1 MATPLPPDAQA
12 LLLHFL
18 VGKPAATVRITLY
31 LHFSHLHAAKSPP
44 VFPPGRP
51 VRRYGAIVVATLL
64 AVGVASA
71 TDVLL
76 IRQLQNVV
84 DAMRD
89 TATAQVVPTSGVMGM
104 LQGWVDRFLPAQ
116 AGQVDLWVIPATIL
130 GLAALRM
137 VSSFSGDYGSV
148 WLSSRV
154 QADLREQMFATIMR
168 LPSRFFDTTTTS
180 LTQSRVAFDA
190 SQVSQAGLNVLNV
203 MVRDSV
209 ATLGYLILL
218 FSIDVKLALFCM
230 ASMPIVAIVVTLAG
244 RRMRHLSK
252 SSQQAV
258 GELTSVLDESIAGQ
272 RVVKIFGGQEYEQAR
287 FVDVVKRNRQL
298 AVKHAATS
306 AMNSGFIM
314 MLVGI
319 TLSSVI
325 YFAMLRAQS
334 GAITPGAF
342 VAFMG
347 ALMAMQSPIKNLTKI
362 NEPLQRGL
370 AAAESVFG
378 LIDTPLEPDPGTVA
392 PATVQGNLSLQNVNF
407 RYNSDDPD
415 APTALSNI
423 TLDIRAG
430 ETVALVGGS
439 GGGKTTLLGLLP
451 RFYDVSS
458 GQILLDG
465 VDLRDY
471 ALLALRRQ
479 FALVSQDVILFNDTM
494 AANIAYGD
502 PAPDQARIEAS
513 ARAAY
518 AHDFIMQLPQGYAT
532 QAGQNGSRL
541 SGGQRQRLAIA
552 RALYKDAPI
561 LLLDEATSALDT
573 ESERQV
579 QAALEVLMRNRTTIV
594 IAHRLSTIESADRI
608 VVMQG
613 GRLVE
618 SGSHAALLQ
627 QGGAYARLHASQLS
641 PHRDSA
647 G

>member
-1 MATPLPPDAQA
+1 MQQSRQLFFRLASQ
-12 LLLHFL
+12 F
-18 VGKPAATVRITLY
+18 
-31 LHFSHLHAAKSPP
+31 
-44 VFPPGRP
+44 
-51 VRRYGAIVVATLL
+51 RRYGAIVAFTLL

-84 DAMRD
+84 DAMR
-89 TATAQVVPTSGVMGM
+89 ATASEHVAPATTGIMGL

-130 GLAALRM
+130 GLAVMRM
-137 VSSFSGDYGSV
+137 VSSFAGDYGSV

-203 MVRDSV
+203 AVRDSV
-209 ATLGYLILL
+209 ATVGYLVLL

-230 ASMPIVAIVVTLAG
+230 ATMPIIAVIVTLAG

-258 GELTSVLDESIAGQ
+258 GELTSVLDESIGGQ
-272 RVVKIFGGQEYEQAR
+272 RVVKIFGGQDYEQAR

-306 AMNSGFIM
+306 AMNSGIIM

-325 YFAMLRAQS
+325 YFALLRAQS

-378 LIDTPLEPDPGTVA
+378 LIDTPLEPDPGQAA
-392 PATVQGNLSLQNVNF
+392 PVVVQGNLSLQNVHF
-407 RYNSDDPD
+407 RYNTDDPD
-415 APTALSNI
+415 APTALKHVS
-423 TLDIRAG
+423 LDIKAG

-451 RFYDVSS
+451 RFYDVSG

-471 ALLALRRQ
+471 QLLALRRQ
-479 FALVSQDVILFNDTM
+479 FALVSQDVILFNDTV

-502 PAPDQARIEAS
+502 PAPDQARIEAA

-518 AHDFIMQLPQGYAT
+518 AHDFIMQMPHGYAT
-532 QAGQNGSRL
+532 PAGQNGSRF

-573 ESERQV
+573 EAERQV

-613 GRLVE
+613 GQLVE
-618 SGSHAALLQ
+618 SGSHAALLAS
-627 QGGAYARLHASQLS
+627 GGAYARLHASALS
-641 PHRDSA
+641 RDPVVPA
-647 G
+647 PAAPAA

>member
-1 MATPLPPDAQA
+1 MQQSRRL
-12 LLLHFL
+12 FFRL
-18 VGKPAATVRITLY
+18 VSQ
-31 LHFSHLHAAKSPP
+31 F
-44 VFPPGRP
+44 
-51 VRRYGAIVVATLL
+51 RRYGAIVAATLL

-84 DAMRD
+84 DAMRS
-89 TATAQVVPTSGVMGM
+89 TATEHAAPVTGM
-104 LQGWVDRFLPAQ
+104 MATLQGWVDRFLPAH
-116 AGQVDLWVIPATIL
+116 AGQTELWVIPATIL
-130 GLAALRM
+130 GLAVMRM
-137 VSSFSGDYGSV
+137 VSSFAGDYGSV

-180 LTQSRVAFDA
+180 VTQSRVAFDA

-209 ATLGYLILL
+209 ATIGYLVLL
-218 FSIDVKLALFCM
+218 FSIDVKLAIFCM
-230 ASMPIVAIVVTLAG
+230 ASLPIVALVVTLAG

-252 SSQQAV
+252 SAQQAV
-258 GELTSVLDESIAGQ
+258 GELTSVLDESIGGQ
-272 RVVKIFGGQEYEQAR
+272 RVVKIFGGQQYEKKR
-287 FVDVVKRNRQL
+287 FLRVVKLNRQL
-298 AVKHAATS
+298 AVKHASTS
-306 AMNSGFIM
+306 AVNSGFIM

-370 AAAESVFG
+370 AAAESVFT
-378 LIDTPLEPDPGTVA
+378 LIDTPVEPDPGTQT

-407 RYNSDDPD
+407 RYSDDPD
-415 APTALSNI
+415 APTALNNI
-423 TLDIRAG
+423 VLDIAAG

-458 GQILLDG
+458 GRILLDG
-465 VDLRDY
+465 VDVRDY
-471 ALLALRRQ
+471 ELLALRRQ
-479 FALVSQDVILFNDTM
+479 FALVSQDVILFNDTV

-502 PAPDQARIEAS
+502 PTPDQARIES
-513 ARAAY
+513 CARAAY
-518 AHDFIMQLPQGYAT
+518 AHDFIEQLPQGYAT
-532 QAGQNGSRL
+532 PAGQNGSRL

-579 QAALEVLMRNRTTIV
+579 QAALEVLMRDRTTIV

-613 GRLVE
+613 GQLVE
-618 SGSHAALLQ
+618 SGTHAALLERN
-627 QGGAYARLHASQLS
+627 GAYARLHASQLS
-641 PHRDSA
+641 REPAAPRSV
-647 G
+647 

>member
-1 MATPLPPDAQA
+1 MRMQQSHHL
-12 LLLHFL
+12 FFRL
-18 VGKPAATVRITLY
+18 VSQ
-31 LHFSHLHAAKSPP
+31 FW
-44 VFPPGRP
+44 
-51 VRRYGAIVVATLL
+51 RYGGSLLVTML

-84 DAMRD
+84 DAMR
-89 TATAQVVPTSGVMGM
+89 ATASEHLAPATTGIMGL

-116 AGQVDLWVIPATIL
+116 AGQVELWVIPATIL
-130 GLAALRM
+130 GLSVMRM
-137 VSSFSGDYGSV
+137 VSSFAGDYGSV

-203 MVRDSV
+203 AVRDSV
-209 ATLGYLILL
+209 ATVGYLVLL

-230 ASMPIVAIVVTLAG
+230 ATMPIVAIVVTLAG

-258 GELTSVLDESIAGQ
+258 GELTSVLDESIGGQ
-272 RVVKIFGGQEYEQAR
+272 RVVKIFGGQDYEQAR

-306 AMNSGFIM
+306 AMNSGIIM

-325 YFAMLRAQS
+325 YFALLRAQS

-347 ALMAMQSPIKNLTKI
+347 ALMAMQSPIKSLTKI

-370 AAAESVFG
+370 AAAESVFD
-378 LIDTPLEPDPGTVA
+378 LIDTPLEPDPGQVA
-392 PATVQGNLSLQNVNF
+392 PVAVQGNLSLQNVNF
-407 RYNSDDPD
+407 RYNTDDPD
-415 APTALSNI
+415 APTALSHVSLEI
-423 TLDIRAG
+423 QAG

-451 RFYDVSS
+451 RFYDVSG

-465 VDLRDY
+465 VDVRDY
-471 ALLALRRQ
+471 PLLALRRQ
-479 FALVSQDVILFNDTM
+479 FALVSQDVILFNDTV

-502 PAPDQARIEAS
+502 PAPDQARIEAA
-513 ARAAY
+513 ARAAH
-518 AHDFIMQLPQGYAT
+518 AHDFIMQMAHGYAT
-532 QAGQNGSRL
+532 QAGQNGSRF

-613 GRLVE
+613 GQLVE
-618 SGSHAALLQ
+618 SGSHASLLAR
-627 QGGAYARLHASQLS
+627 GGAYARLHASQLS
-641 PHRDSA
+641 REPAASASA
-647 G
+647 GVTGGSHGA

>member
-1 MATPLPPDAQA
+1 M
-12 LLLHFL
+12 
-18 VGKPAATVRITLY
+18 
-31 LHFSHLHAAKSPP
+31 
-44 VFPPGRP
+44 
-51 VRRYGAIVVATLL
+51 
-64 AVGVASA
+64 
-71 TDVLL
+71 
-76 IRQLQNVV
+76 
-84 DAMRD
+84 
-89 TATAQVVPTSGVMGM
+89 
-104 LQGWVDRFLPAQ
+104 
-116 AGQVDLWVIPATIL
+116 
-130 GLAALRM
+130 
-137 VSSFSGDYGSV
+137 
-148 WLSSRV
+148 
-154 QADLREQMFATIMR
+154 
-168 LPSRFFDTTTTS
+168 
-180 LTQSRVAFDA
+180 
-190 SQVSQAGLNVLNV
+190 
-203 MVRDSV
+203 
-209 ATLGYLILL
+209 
-218 FSIDVKLALFCM
+218 
-230 ASMPIVAIVVTLAG
+230 
-244 RRMRHLSK
+244 
-252 SSQQAV
+252 
-258 GELTSVLDESIAGQ
+258 
-272 RVVKIFGGQEYEQAR
+272 
-287 FVDVVKRNRQL
+287 VKRNRQL

-306 AMNSGFIM
+306 AMNSGIIM

-325 YFAMLRAQS
+325 YFALLRAQS

-378 LIDTPLEPDPGTVA
+378 LIDTPLEPDPGQAA
-392 PATVQGNLSLQNVNF
+392 PVVVQGNLSLQNVHF
-407 RYNSDDPD
+407 RYNTDDPD
-415 APTALSNI
+415 APTALHQVS
-423 TLDIRAG
+423 LDIRAG

-471 ALLALRRQ
+471 QLLALRRQ
-479 FALVSQDVILFNDTM
+479 FALVSQDVILFNDTV

-502 PAPDQARIEAS
+502 PAPDQTRIEAA

-518 AHDFIMQLPQGYAT
+518 AHDFIMQMPQGYAT
-532 QAGQNGSRL
+532 PAGQNGSRF

-573 ESERQV
+573 EAERQV

-613 GRLVE
+613 GQLVE
-618 SGSHAALLQ
+618 SGSHAALLAS
-627 QGGAYARLHASQLS
+627 GGAYARLHASALS
-641 PHRDSA
+641 RDPVVPAPAAPAAQGGGSH
-647 G
+647 GVE

>member
-1 MATPLPPDAQA
+1 MQQSRQLFFRLASQ
-12 LLLHFL
+12 F
-18 VGKPAATVRITLY
+18 
-31 LHFSHLHAAKSPP
+31 
-44 VFPPGRP
+44 
-51 VRRYGAIVVATLL
+51 RRYGAIVAFTLL

-84 DAMRD
+84 DAMR
-89 TATAQVVPTSGVMGM
+89 ATASEHVAPATTGIMGL

-130 GLAALRM
+130 GLAVMRM
-137 VSSFSGDYGSV
+137 VSSFAGDYGSV

-203 MVRDSV
+203 AVRDSV
-209 ATLGYLILL
+209 ATIGYLVLL

-230 ASMPIVAIVVTLAG
+230 ATMPIIAVIVTLAG

-258 GELTSVLDESIAGQ
+258 GELTSVLDESIGGQ
-272 RVVKIFGGQEYEQAR
+272 RVVKIFGGQDYEQAR

-306 AMNSGFIM
+306 AMNSGIIM

-325 YFAMLRAQS
+325 YFALLRAQS

-378 LIDTPLEPDPGTVA
+378 LIDTPLEPDPGQAA
-392 PATVQGNLSLQNVNF
+392 PVVVQGNLSLQNVHF
-407 RYNSDDPD
+407 RYNTDDPD
-415 APTALSNI
+415 APTALQHVS
-423 TLDIRAG
+423 LDIKAG

-451 RFYDVSS
+451 RFYDVSG

-471 ALLALRRQ
+471 QLLSLRRQ
-479 FALVSQDVILFNDTM
+479 FALVSQDVILFNDTV

-502 PAPDQARIEAS
+502 PAPDQARIEAA

-518 AHDFIMQLPQGYAT
+518 AHDFIMQMPQGYAT
-532 QAGQNGSRL
+532 PAGQNGSRF

-613 GRLVE
+613 GQLVE
-618 SGSHAALLQ
+618 SGSHAALLAS
-627 QGGAYARLHASQLS
+627 GGAYARLHASQLS
-641 PHRDSA
+641 REPAASA
-647 G
+647 LAAPAA

>member
-1 MATPLPPDAQA
+1 MQQS
-12 LLLHFL
+12 
-18 VGKPAATVRITLY
+18 R
-31 LHFSHLHAAKSPP
+31 HLFFRLASQ
-44 VFPPGRP
+44 F
-51 VRRYGAIVVATLL
+51 RRYGAIVAVTLL

-84 DAMRD
+84 DAMRASASEHVAP
-89 TATAQVVPTSGVMGM
+89 ATTGIMGL

-130 GLAALRM
+130 GLAVMRM
-137 VSSFSGDYGSV
+137 VSSFAGDYGSV

-203 MVRDSV
+203 AVRDSV
-209 ATLGYLILL
+209 ATIGYLVLL

-230 ASMPIVAIVVTLAG
+230 ATMPIIAIIVTLAG

-252 SSQQAV
+252 SAQQAV
-258 GELTSVLDESIAGQ
+258 GELTSVLDESIGGQ
-272 RVVKIFGGQEYEQAR
+272 RVVKIFGGQDYEQAR

-306 AMNSGFIM
+306 AMNSGVIM

-325 YFAMLRAQS
+325 YFALLRAQS

-378 LIDTPLEPDPGTVA
+378 LIDTPLEPDPGQAA
-392 PATVQGNLSLQNVNF
+392 PVVVQGNLSLQNVNF
-407 RYNSDDPD
+407 RYNTDDPD

-423 TLDIRAG
+423 TLDIAAG

-451 RFYDVSS
+451 RFYDVNG

-471 ALLALRRQ
+471 QLLSLRRQ
-479 FALVSQDVILFNDTM
+479 FALVSQDVILFNDTV

-502 PAPDQARIEAS
+502 PAPDQARVEAA

-518 AHDFIMQLPQGYAT
+518 AHDFIMQMPQGYAT
-532 QAGQNGSRL
+532 QAGQNGSRF

-613 GRLVE
+613 GQLVE
-618 SGSHAALLQ
+618 SGSHAALLARR
-627 QGGAYARLHASQLS
+627 GAYARLHESQLS
-641 PHRDSA
+641 REPA
-647 G
+647 LPGA

>member
-1 MATPLPPDAQA
+1 MQQSRQLFFRLASQ
-12 LLLHFL
+12 F
-18 VGKPAATVRITLY
+18 
-31 LHFSHLHAAKSPP
+31 
-44 VFPPGRP
+44 
-51 VRRYGAIVVATLL
+51 RRYGAIVAFTLL

-84 DAMRD
+84 DAMR
-89 TATAQVVPTSGVMGM
+89 ATASEHVAPATTGIMGL

-130 GLAALRM
+130 GLAVMRM
-137 VSSFSGDYGSV
+137 VSSFAGDYGSV

-203 MVRDSV
+203 AVRDSV
-209 ATLGYLILL
+209 ATVGYLVLL

-230 ASMPIVAIVVTLAG
+230 ATMPIIAVIVTLAG

-258 GELTSVLDESIAGQ
+258 GELTSVLDESIGGQ
-272 RVVKIFGGQEYEQAR
+272 RVVKIFGGQDYEQAR
-287 FVDVVKRNRQL
+287 FADVVKRNRQL

-306 AMNSGFIM
+306 AMNSGIIM

-325 YFAMLRAQS
+325 YFALLRAQS

-378 LIDTPLEPDPGTVA
+378 LIDTELEPDPGQAAPVA
-392 PATVQGNLSLQNVNF
+392 VQGNLSLQNVHF
-407 RYNSDDPD
+407 RYNTDDPD
-415 APTALSNI
+415 APTALKHVS
-423 TLDIRAG
+423 LDIRAG

-451 RFYDVSS
+451 RFYDVSG
-458 GQILLDG
+458 GQVLLDG

-471 ALLALRRQ
+471 QLLALRRQ
-479 FALVSQDVILFNDTM
+479 FALVSQDVILFNDTV

-502 PAPDQARIEAS
+502 PAPDQARIEA
-513 ARAAY
+513 AAHAAY
-518 AHDFIMQLPQGYAT
+518 AHDFIMQMPQGYAT
-532 QAGQNGSRL
+532 PAGQNGSRF

-613 GRLVE
+613 GQLVE
-618 SGSHAALLQ
+618 SGSHAALLAS
-627 QGGAYARLHASQLS
+627 GGAYARLHASQLS
-641 PHRDSA
+641 REPVVSA
-647 G
+647 PAAPAA

>member
-1 MATPLPPDAQA
+1 MQQSRQLFFRLASQ
-12 LLLHFL
+12 F
-18 VGKPAATVRITLY
+18 
-31 LHFSHLHAAKSPP
+31 
-44 VFPPGRP
+44 
-51 VRRYGAIVVATLL
+51 RRYGAIVAFTLL

-84 DAMRD
+84 DAMR
-89 TATAQVVPTSGVMGM
+89 ATASEHVAPATTGIMGL

-130 GLAALRM
+130 GLAVMRM
-137 VSSFSGDYGSV
+137 VSSFAGDYGSV

-203 MVRDSV
+203 AVRDSV
-209 ATLGYLILL
+209 ATVGYLVLL

-230 ASMPIVAIVVTLAG
+230 ATMPIIAVIVTLAG

-258 GELTSVLDESIAGQ
+258 GELTSVLDESIGGQ
-272 RVVKIFGGQEYEQAR
+272 RVVKIFGGQDYEQAR

-306 AMNSGFIM
+306 AMNSGIIM

-325 YFAMLRAQS
+325 YFALLRAQS

-378 LIDTPLEPDPGTVA
+378 LIDTPLEPDPGQAA
-392 PATVQGNLSLQNVNF
+392 PVVVQGNLSLQNVHF
-407 RYNSDDPD
+407 RYNTDDPD
-415 APTALSNI
+415 APTALKHVS
-423 TLDIRAG
+423 LDIKAG

-451 RFYDVSS
+451 RFYDVSG
-458 GQILLDG
+458 GQVLLDG

-471 ALLALRRQ
+471 QLLALRRQ
-479 FALVSQDVILFNDTM
+479 FALVSQDVILFNDTV

-502 PAPDQARIEAS
+502 PAPDQARIEAA

-518 AHDFIMQLPQGYAT
+518 AHDFIMQMPQGYDT
-532 QAGQNGSRL
+532 PAGQNGSRF

-613 GRLVE
+613 GQLVE
-618 SGSHAALLQ
+618 SGSHAALLAS
-627 QGGAYARLHASQLS
+627 GGAYARLHASQLS
-641 PHRDSA
+641 REPVVSA
-647 G
+647 PAAPAA

>member
-1 MATPLPPDAQA
+1 MQQS
-12 LLLHFL
+12 
-18 VGKPAATVRITLY
+18 R
-31 LHFSHLHAAKSPP
+31 HLFFRLASQ
-44 VFPPGRP
+44 F
-51 VRRYGAIVVATLL
+51 RRYGAIVAVTLL

-84 DAMRD
+84 DAMRASASEHVAP
-89 TATAQVVPTSGVMGM
+89 ATTGIMGL

-130 GLAALRM
+130 GLAVMRM
-137 VSSFSGDYGSV
+137 VSSFAGDYGSV

-203 MVRDSV
+203 AVRDSV
-209 ATLGYLILL
+209 ATIGYLVLL

-230 ASMPIVAIVVTLAG
+230 ATMPIIAIIVTLAG

-252 SSQQAV
+252 SAQQAV
-258 GELTSVLDESIAGQ
+258 GELTSVLDESICGQ
-272 RVVKIFGGQEYEQAR
+272 RVVKIFGGQDYEQAR

-306 AMNSGFIM
+306 AMNSGVIM

-325 YFAMLRAQS
+325 YFALLRAQS

-378 LIDTPLEPDPGTVA
+378 LIDTPLEPDPGQAA
-392 PATVQGNLSLQNVNF
+392 PVVVQGNLSLQNVNF
-407 RYNSDDPD
+407 RYNTDDPD

-423 TLDIRAG
+423 TLDIAAG

-451 RFYDVSS
+451 RFYDVSG

-471 ALLALRRQ
+471 QLLSLRRQ
-479 FALVSQDVILFNDTM
+479 FALVSQDVILFNDTV

-502 PAPDQARIEAS
+502 PAPDQARVEAA

-518 AHDFIMQLPQGYAT
+518 AHDFIMQMPQGYAT
-532 QAGQNGSRL
+532 QAGQNGSRF

-613 GRLVE
+613 GQLVE
-618 SGSHAALLQ
+618 SGSHAALLARR
-627 QGGAYARLHASQLS
+627 GAYARLHESQLS
-641 PHRDSA
+641 REPA
-647 G
+647 LPGA

>member
-1 MATPLPPDAQA
+1 
-12 LLLHFL
+12 
-18 VGKPAATVRITLY
+18 
-31 LHFSHLHAAKSPP
+31 
-44 VFPPGRP
+44 
-51 VRRYGAIVVATLL
+51 
-64 AVGVASA
+64 
-71 TDVLL
+71 
-76 IRQLQNVV
+76 
-84 DAMRD
+84 
-89 TATAQVVPTSGVMGM
+89 
-104 LQGWVDRFLPAQ
+104 
-116 AGQVDLWVIPATIL
+116 
-130 GLAALRM
+130 
-137 VSSFSGDYGSV
+137 
-148 WLSSRV
+148 
-154 QADLREQMFATIMR
+154 
-168 LPSRFFDTTTTS
+168 TTS

-209 ATLGYLILL
+209 ATIGYLILL

-252 SSQQAV
+252 SAQQAV
-258 GELTSVLDESIAGQ
+258 GELTSVLDESIAGP
-272 RVVKIFGGQEYEQAR
+272 RVVKIFGGQDYEQAR
-287 FVDVVKRNRQL
+287 FVNVVKRNRQL

-306 AMNSGFIM
+306 AMNSAFIM

-325 YFAMLRAQS
+325 YFALLRAQS

-378 LIDTPLEPDPGTVA
+378 LIDTPLETDAGTAA
-392 PATVQGNLSLQNVNF
+392 PATVQGNLSLQQVHF

-415 APTALSNI
+415 APTALSDI

-451 RFYDVSS
+451 RFYDVS
-458 GQILLDG
+458 GGRILLDG
-465 VDLRDY
+465 VDVRDY

-502 PAPDQARIEAS
+502 PAPDQDRIEAS

-518 AHDFIMQLPQGYAT
+518 AHDFIMQLPQGYET

-573 ESERQV
+573 ESERSV

-641 PHRDSA
+641 PVKDGA
-647 G
+647 A

>member
-1 MATPLPPDAQA
+1 MQQSRHLFVRLGSQ
-12 LLLHFL
+12 FL
-18 VGKPAATVRITLY
+18 
-31 LHFSHLHAAKSPP
+31 
-44 VFPPGRP
+44 
-51 VRRYGAIVVATLL
+51 RYGAIVAVTLL

-76 IRQLQNVV
+76 IRQLQSVV
-84 DAMRD
+84 DAMRASASEHVAP
-89 TATAQVVPTSGVMGM
+89 ATTGIMGL

-130 GLAALRM
+130 GLAVMRM
-137 VSSFSGDYGSV
+137 VSSFAGDYGSV

-203 MVRDSV
+203 AVRDSV
-209 ATLGYLILL
+209 ATIGYLVLL

-230 ASMPIVAIVVTLAG
+230 ATMPIIAIIVTLAG

-252 SSQQAV
+252 SAQQAV
-258 GELTSVLDESIAGQ
+258 GELTSVLDESIGGQ
-272 RVVKIFGGQEYEQAR
+272 RVVKIFGGQDYEQAR

-306 AMNSGFIM
+306 AMNSGVIM

-325 YFAMLRAQS
+325 YFALLRAQS

-378 LIDTPLEPDPGTVA
+378 LIDTPLEPDPGQAA
-392 PATVQGNLSLQNVNF
+392 PVVVQGNLSLQNVNF
-407 RYNSDDPD
+407 RYNTDDPD

-423 TLDIRAG
+423 TLDIAAG

-451 RFYDVSS
+451 RFYDVSG

-471 ALLALRRQ
+471 QLLSLRRQ
-479 FALVSQDVILFNDTM
+479 FALVSQDVILFNDTV

-502 PAPDQARIEAS
+502 PAPDQARVEAA

-518 AHDFIMQLPQGYAT
+518 AHDFIMQMPQGYAT
-532 QAGQNGSRL
+532 QAGQNGSRF

-613 GRLVE
+613 GQLVE
-618 SGSHAALLQ
+618 SGSHAALLARR
-627 QGGAYARLHASQLS
+627 GAYARLHESQLS
-641 PHRDSA
+641 REPA
-647 G
+647 LPGA

>member
-1 MATPLPPDAQA
+1 
-12 LLLHFL
+12 
-18 VGKPAATVRITLY
+18 
-31 LHFSHLHAAKSPP
+31 
-44 VFPPGRP
+44 
-51 VRRYGAIVVATLL
+51 
-64 AVGVASA
+64 
-71 TDVLL
+71 
-76 IRQLQNVV
+76 
-84 DAMRD
+84 
-89 TATAQVVPTSGVMGM
+89 
-104 LQGWVDRFLPAQ
+104 
-116 AGQVDLWVIPATIL
+116 
-130 GLAALRM
+130 
-137 VSSFSGDYGSV
+137 
-148 WLSSRV
+148 
-154 QADLREQMFATIMR
+154 
-168 LPSRFFDTTTTS
+168 
-180 LTQSRVAFDA
+180 
-190 SQVSQAGLNVLNV
+190 
-203 MVRDSV
+203 
-209 ATLGYLILL
+209 
-218 FSIDVKLALFCM
+218 
-230 ASMPIVAIVVTLAG
+230 
-244 RRMRHLSK
+244 MRHLSK

-272 RVVKIFGGQEYEQAR
+272 RVVKIFWAGEDYEQAR

-378 LIDTPLEPDPGTVA
+378 LIDTPLEPDPGSIAPVA
-392 PATVQGNLSLQNVNF
+392 VQGNLSLRNVHF

-415 APTALSNI
+415 APTALSDI
-423 TLDIRAG
+423 SLDIRAG

-451 RFYDVSS
+451 RFYDVSG

-471 ALLALRRQ
+471 SLLALRRQ

-502 PAPDQARIEAS
+502 PAPDQDRIEAS

-518 AHDFIMQLPQGYAT
+518 AHDFIMQLPQGYETRRGKMVRVYRADN
-532 QAGQNGSRL
+532 ASAWPSRAPCTRMRRFCC
-541 SGGQRQRLAIA
+541 STKRPA
-552 RALYKDAPI
+552 RWTRSRNAPC
-561 LLLDEATSALDT
+561 
-573 ESERQV
+573 R
-579 QAALEVLMRNRTTIV
+579 RRWKC
-594 IAHRLSTIESADRI
+594 
-608 VVMQG
+608 
-613 GRLVE
+613 
-618 SGSHAALLQ
+618 
-627 QGGAYARLHASQLS
+627 
-641 PHRDSA
+641 
-647 G
+647 

>member
-1 MATPLPPDAQA
+1 MQQSRQLFFRLASQ
-12 LLLHFL
+12 F
-18 VGKPAATVRITLY
+18 
-31 LHFSHLHAAKSPP
+31 
-44 VFPPGRP
+44 
-51 VRRYGAIVVATLL
+51 RRYGAIVAFTLL

-84 DAMRD
+84 DAMR
-89 TATAQVVPTSGVMGM
+89 ATASEHVAPATTGIMGL

-130 GLAALRM
+130 GLAVMRM
-137 VSSFSGDYGSV
+137 VSSFAGDYGSV

-203 MVRDSV
+203 AVRDSV
-209 ATLGYLILL
+209 ATVGYLVLL

-230 ASMPIVAIVVTLAG
+230 ATMPIIAVIVTLAG

-258 GELTSVLDESIAGQ
+258 GELTSVLDESIGGQ
-272 RVVKIFGGQEYEQAR
+272 RVVKIFGGQDYEQAR

-306 AMNSGFIM
+306 AMNSGIIM

-325 YFAMLRAQS
+325 YFALLRAQS

-378 LIDTPLEPDPGTVA
+378 LIDTPLEPDPGQAA
-392 PATVQGNLSLQNVNF
+392 PVVVQGNLSLQNVHF
-407 RYNSDDPD
+407 RYNTDDPD
-415 APTALSNI
+415 APTALKHVS
-423 TLDIRAG
+423 LDIKAG

-451 RFYDVSS
+451 RFYDVSG

-471 ALLALRRQ
+471 QLLALRRQ
-479 FALVSQDVILFNDTM
+479 FALVSQDVILFNDTV

-502 PAPDQARIEAS
+502 PAPDQVRIEAA

-518 AHDFIMQLPQGYAT
+518 AHDFIMQMPQGYAT
-532 QAGQNGSRL
+532 PAGQNGSRF

-613 GRLVE
+613 GQLVE
-618 SGSHAALLQ
+618 SGSHAALLAS
-627 QGGAYARLHASQLS
+627 GGAYARLHASQLS
-641 PHRDSA
+641 RDPA
-647 G
+647 PAV

>member
-1 MATPLPPDAQA
+1 MQQS
-12 LLLHFL
+12 
-18 VGKPAATVRITLY
+18 R
-31 LHFSHLHAAKSPP
+31 HLFFRLASQ
-44 VFPPGRP
+44 F
-51 VRRYGAIVVATLL
+51 RRYGAIVAVTLL

-84 DAMRD
+84 DAMRASASEHVAP
-89 TATAQVVPTSGVMGM
+89 ATTGIMGL

-130 GLAALRM
+130 GLAVMRM
-137 VSSFSGDYGSV
+137 VSSFAGDYGSV

-203 MVRDSV
+203 AVRDSV
-209 ATLGYLILL
+209 ATIGYLVLL

-230 ASMPIVAIVVTLAG
+230 ATMPIIAIIVTLAG

-252 SSQQAV
+252 SAQQAV
-258 GELTSVLDESIAGQ
+258 GELTSVLDESIGGQ
-272 RVVKIFGGQEYEQAR
+272 RVVKIFGGQDYEQAR

-306 AMNSGFIM
+306 AMNSGVIM

-325 YFAMLRAQS
+325 YFALLRAQS

-378 LIDTPLEPDPGTVA
+378 LIDTPLEPDPGQAA
-392 PATVQGNLSLQNVNF
+392 PVVVQGNLSLQNVNF
-407 RYNSDDPD
+407 RYNTDDPD

-423 TLDIRAG
+423 TLDIAAG

-451 RFYDVSS
+451 RFYDVSG

-471 ALLALRRQ
+471 QLLSLRRQ
-479 FALVSQDVILFNDTM
+479 FALVSQDVILFNDTV

-502 PAPDQARIEAS
+502 PAPDQARVEAA

-518 AHDFIMQLPQGYAT
+518 AHDFIMQMPQGYAT
-532 QAGQNGSRL
+532 QAGQNGSRF

-613 GRLVE
+613 GQLVE
-618 SGSHAALLQ
+618 SGSHAALLARR
-627 QGGAYARLHASQLS
+627 GAYARLHESQLS
-641 PHRDSA
+641 REPA
-647 G
+647 LPGA

>member
-1 MATPLPPDAQA
+1 MQQSRQLFFRLASQ
-12 LLLHFL
+12 F
-18 VGKPAATVRITLY
+18 
-31 LHFSHLHAAKSPP
+31 
-44 VFPPGRP
+44 
-51 VRRYGAIVVATLL
+51 RRYGAIVAFTLL

-84 DAMRD
+84 DAMR
-89 TATAQVVPTSGVMGM
+89 ATASEHVAPATTGIMGL

-130 GLAALRM
+130 GLAVMRM
-137 VSSFSGDYGSV
+137 VSSFAGDYGSV

-203 MVRDSV
+203 AVRDSV
-209 ATLGYLILL
+209 ATVGYLVLL

-230 ASMPIVAIVVTLAG
+230 ATMPIIAVIVTLAG

-258 GELTSVLDESIAGQ
+258 GELTSVLDESIGGQ
-272 RVVKIFGGQEYEQAR
+272 RVVKIFGGQDYEQAR

-306 AMNSGFIM
+306 AMNSGIIM

-325 YFAMLRAQS
+325 YFALLRAQS
-334 GAITPGAF
+334 GAITPGAV

-378 LIDTPLEPDPGTVA
+378 LIDTPLEPDPGQAA
-392 PATVQGNLSLQNVNF
+392 PVVVQGNLSLQNVNF
-407 RYNSDDPD
+407 RYNTDDPD

-423 TLDIRAG
+423 TLDIAAG

-451 RFYDVSS
+451 RFYDVSG
-458 GQILLDG
+458 GQVLLDG

-471 ALLALRRQ
+471 QLLALRRP
-479 FALVSQDVILFNDTM
+479 FALVSQDVILFNDTV

-502 PAPDQARIEAS
+502 PAPDQARIEAA

-518 AHDFIMQLPQGYAT
+518 AHDFIMQMPQGYDT
-532 QAGQNGSRL
+532 PAGQNGSRF

-613 GRLVE
+613 GQLVE
-618 SGSHAALLQ
+618 SGSHAALLAS
-627 QGGAYARLHASQLS
+627 GGAYARLHASQLS
-641 PHRDSA
+641 SVKA
-647 G
+647 AVS

>member
-1 MATPLPPDAQA
+1 MQQSRQLFFRLASQ
-12 LLLHFL
+12 F
-18 VGKPAATVRITLY
+18 
-31 LHFSHLHAAKSPP
+31 
-44 VFPPGRP
+44 
-51 VRRYGAIVVATLL
+51 RRYGAIVAFTLL

-84 DAMRD
+84 DAMR
-89 TATAQVVPTSGVMGM
+89 ATASEHVAPATTGIMGL

-130 GLAALRM
+130 GLAVMRM
-137 VSSFSGDYGSV
+137 VSSFAGDYGSV

-203 MVRDSV
+203 AVRDSV
-209 ATLGYLILL
+209 ATVGYLVLL

-230 ASMPIVAIVVTLAG
+230 ATMPIIAVIVTLAG

-258 GELTSVLDESIAGQ
+258 GELTSVLDESIGGQ
-272 RVVKIFGGQEYEQAR
+272 RVVKIFGGQDYEQAR

-306 AMNSGFIM
+306 AMNSGIIM

-325 YFAMLRAQS
+325 YFALLRAQS

-378 LIDTPLEPDPGTVA
+378 LIDTPLEPDPGQAA
-392 PATVQGNLSLQNVNF
+392 PVVVQGNLSLQNVHF
-407 RYNSDDPD
+407 RYNTDDPD
-415 APTALSNI
+415 APTALKHVS
-423 TLDIRAG
+423 LDIKAG

-451 RFYDVSS
+451 RFYDVSG

-471 ALLALRRQ
+471 QLLALRRQ
-479 FALVSQDVILFNDTM
+479 FALVSQDVILFNDTV

-502 PAPDQARIEAS
+502 PAPDQARIEAA

-518 AHDFIMQLPQGYAT
+518 AHDFIMQMPHGYAT
-532 QAGQNGSRL
+532 PAGQNGSRF

-613 GRLVE
+613 GQLVE
-618 SGSHAALLQ
+618 SGSHAALLAS
-627 QGGAYARLHASQLS
+627 GGAYARLHASQLS
-641 PHRDSA
+641 RDPVVSA
-647 G
+647 PAAPAA

>member
-1 MATPLPPDAQA
+1 MQQSR
-12 LLLHFL
+12 LLFFRLAGQF
-18 VGKPAATVRITLY
+18 
-31 LHFSHLHAAKSPP
+31 
-44 VFPPGRP
+44 
-51 VRRYGAIVVATLL
+51 RRYGAIVAATLL

-84 DAMRD
+84 DAMR
-89 TATAQVVPTSGVMGM
+89 ATASTQAAPASGVMGM

-130 GLAALRM
+130 GLAVLRM
-137 VSSFSGDYGSV
+137 VSSFAGDYGSV

-154 QADLREQMFATIMR
+154 QADLREKMFATIMR

-209 ATLGYLILL
+209 ATVGYLILL

-258 GELTSVLDESIAGQ
+258 GELTSVLDESIGGQ
-272 RVVKIFGGQEYEQAR
+272 RVVKIFGGQDYEQAR
-287 FVDVVKRNRQL
+287 FVNVVKRNRQL

-378 LIDTPLEPDPGTVA
+378 LIDTPLEPDPGTIA
-392 PATVQGNLSLQNVNF
+392 PVTVQGNLSLQNVNF

-415 APTALSNI
+415 APTALSDI

-451 RFYDVSS
+451 RFYDVSG

-518 AHDFIMQLPQGYAT
+518 AHDFIMQLPQGYET

-573 ESERQV
+573 ESERSV

-618 SGSHAALLQ
+618 SGSHATLLQ

-641 PHRDSA
+641 PVKDGA
-647 G
+647 A

>member
-1 MATPLPPDAQA
+1 MQQSRQLFFRLASQ
-12 LLLHFL
+12 F
-18 VGKPAATVRITLY
+18 
-31 LHFSHLHAAKSPP
+31 
-44 VFPPGRP
+44 
-51 VRRYGAIVVATLL
+51 RRYGAIVAFTLL

-84 DAMRD
+84 DAMR
-89 TATAQVVPTSGVMGM
+89 ATASEHVAPATTGIMGL

-130 GLAALRM
+130 GLAVMRM
-137 VSSFSGDYGSV
+137 VSSFAGDYGSV

-203 MVRDSV
+203 AVRDSV
-209 ATLGYLILL
+209 ATIGYLVLL

-230 ASMPIVAIVVTLAG
+230 ATMPIIAVIVTLAG

-258 GELTSVLDESIAGQ
+258 GELTSVLDESIGGQ
-272 RVVKIFGGQEYEQAR
+272 RVVKIFGGQDYEQAR

-306 AMNSGFIM
+306 AMNSGIIM

-325 YFAMLRAQS
+325 YFALLRAQS

-378 LIDTPLEPDPGTVA
+378 LIDTELEPDPGQAAPVA
-392 PATVQGNLSLQNVNF
+392 VQGNLSLQNVHF
-407 RYNSDDPD
+407 RYNTDDPD
-415 APTALSNI
+415 APTALKHVS
-423 TLDIRAG
+423 LDIRAG

-451 RFYDVSS
+451 RFYDVSG

-471 ALLALRRQ
+471 QLLALRRQ
-479 FALVSQDVILFNDTM
+479 FALVSQDVILFNDTV

-502 PAPDQARIEAS
+502 PAPDQARIEAA

-518 AHDFIMQLPQGYAT
+518 AHDFIMQMPQGYAT
-532 QAGQNGSRL
+532 PAGQNGSRF

-613 GRLVE
+613 GQLVE
-618 SGSHAALLQ
+618 SGSHAALLAS
-627 QGGAYARLHASQLS
+627 GGAYARLHASQLS
-641 PHRDSA
+641 RDPVLPA
-647 G
+647 PAQAV

>member
-1 MATPLPPDAQA
+1 MQQSHHL
-12 LLLHFL
+12 FFRL
-18 VGKPAATVRITLY
+18 VSQ
-31 LHFSHLHAAKSPP
+31 FW
-44 VFPPGRP
+44 
-51 VRRYGAIVVATLL
+51 RYGGSLLVTML

-84 DAMRD
+84 DAMRAGASEHLAP
-89 TATAQVVPTSGVMGM
+89 ATTGIMGL

-116 AGQVDLWVIPATIL
+116 AGQVELWVIPATIL
-130 GLAALRM
+130 GLSVMRM
-137 VSSFSGDYGSV
+137 VSSFAGDYGSV

-203 MVRDSV
+203 AVRDSV
-209 ATLGYLILL
+209 ATVGYLVLL

-230 ASMPIVAIVVTLAG
+230 ATMPIVAIVVTLAG

-258 GELTSVLDESIAGQ
+258 GELTSVLDESIGGQ
-272 RVVKIFGGQEYEQAR
+272 RVVKIFGGQDYEQAR

-306 AMNSGFIM
+306 AMNSGIIM

-325 YFAMLRAQS
+325 YFALLRAQS

-347 ALMAMQSPIKNLTKI
+347 ALMAMQSPIKSLTKI

-370 AAAESVFG
+370 AAAESVFD
-378 LIDTPLEPDPGTVA
+378 LIDTPLEPDPGQVA
-392 PATVQGNLSLQNVNF
+392 PVAVQGNLSLQNVNF
-407 RYNSDDPD
+407 RYNTDDPD
-415 APTALSNI
+415 APTALSNVSLEI
-423 TLDIRAG
+423 QAG

-451 RFYDVSS
+451 RFYDVSG

-465 VDLRDY
+465 VDVRDY
-471 ALLALRRQ
+471 PLLALRRQ
-479 FALVSQDVILFNDTM
+479 FALVSQDVILFNDTV

-502 PAPDQARIEAS
+502 PAPDQARIEAA
-513 ARAAY
+513 ARAAH
-518 AHDFIMQLPQGYAT
+518 AHDFIMQMAHGYAT
-532 QAGQNGSRL
+532 QAGQNGSRF

-613 GRLVE
+613 GQLVE
-618 SGSHAALLQ
+618 SGSHASLLAR
-627 QGGAYARLHASQLS
+627 GGAYARLHASQLS
-641 PHRDSA
+641 REPAASASA
-647 G
+647 GVTGGAHGA

>member
-1 MATPLPPDAQA
+1 MQQS
-12 LLLHFL
+12 
-18 VGKPAATVRITLY
+18 R
-31 LHFSHLHAAKSPP
+31 HLFFRLASQ
-44 VFPPGRP
+44 F
-51 VRRYGAIVVATLL
+51 RRYGAIVAVTLL

-84 DAMRD
+84 DAMRASASEHVAP
-89 TATAQVVPTSGVMGM
+89 ATTGIMGL

-130 GLAALRM
+130 GLAVMRM
-137 VSSFSGDYGSV
+137 VSSFAGDYGSV

-203 MVRDSV
+203 AVRDSV
-209 ATLGYLILL
+209 ATIGYLVLL

-230 ASMPIVAIVVTLAG
+230 ATMPIIAIIVTLAG

-252 SSQQAV
+252 SAQQAV
-258 GELTSVLDESIAGQ
+258 GELTSVLDESIGGQ
-272 RVVKIFGGQEYEQAR
+272 RVVKIFGGQDYEQAR

-306 AMNSGFIM
+306 AMNSGVIM

-325 YFAMLRAQS
+325 YFALLRAQS

-370 AAAESVFG
+370 AAAESVFD
-378 LIDTPLEPDPGTVA
+378 LIDTPLEPDPGQAA
-392 PATVQGNLSLQNVNF
+392 PVVVQGNLSLQNVNF
-407 RYNSDDPD
+407 RYNTDDPD

-423 TLDIRAG
+423 TLDIAAG

-451 RFYDVSS
+451 RFYDVSG

-471 ALLALRRQ
+471 QLLSLRRQ
-479 FALVSQDVILFNDTM
+479 FALVSQDVILFNDTV

-502 PAPDQARIEAS
+502 PAPDQARVEAA

-518 AHDFIMQLPQGYAT
+518 AHDFIMQMPQGYAT
-532 QAGQNGSRL
+532 QAGQNGSRF

-613 GRLVE
+613 GQLVE
-618 SGSHAALLQ
+618 SGSHAALLARR
-627 QGGAYARLHASQLS
+627 GAYARLHESQLS
-641 PHRDSA
+641 REPA
-647 G
+647 LPGA

>member
-1 MATPLPPDAQA
+1 MQQSRRL
-12 LLLHFL
+12 FFRL
-18 VGKPAATVRITLY
+18 VSQ
-31 LHFSHLHAAKSPP
+31 F
-44 VFPPGRP
+44 
-51 VRRYGAIVVATLL
+51 RRYGAIVAATLL

-84 DAMRD
+84 DAMRS
-89 TATAQVVPTSGVMGM
+89 TATEHAAPVTGM
-104 LQGWVDRFLPAQ
+104 MATLQGWVDRVLPAH
-116 AGQVDLWVIPATIL
+116 AGQAELWVIPATIL
-130 GLAALRM
+130 GLAVMRM
-137 VSSFSGDYGSV
+137 VSSFAGDYGSV

-168 LPSRFFDTTTTS
+168 LPSRFFDTSTTS
-180 LTQSRVAFDA
+180 VTQSRVAFDA

-209 ATLGYLILL
+209 ATIGYLVLL
-218 FSIDVKLALFCM
+218 FSIDVKLAIFCM
-230 ASMPIVAIVVTLAG
+230 ASLPIVALVVTLAG

-252 SSQQAV
+252 SAQQAV
-258 GELTSVLDESIAGQ
+258 GELTSVLDESIGGQ
-272 RVVKIFGGQEYEQAR
+272 RVVKIFGGQQYEKKR
-287 FVDVVKRNRQL
+287 FLRVVKLNRQL

-306 AMNSGFIM
+306 AVNSGFIM

-370 AAAESVFG
+370 AAAESVFT
-378 LIDTPLEPDPGTVA
+378 LIDTPVEPDPGTLA
-392 PATVQGNLSLQNVNF
+392 PAAVQGNLSLQNVNF
-407 RYNSDDPD
+407 RYSDDPD
-415 APTALSNI
+415 APTALNNI
-423 TLDIRAG
+423 VLDIAAG

-458 GQILLDG
+458 GRILLDG
-465 VDLRDY
+465 LDVRDY
-471 ALLALRRQ
+471 ELLALRRQ

-502 PAPDQARIEAS
+502 PAPDQARIES
-513 ARAAY
+513 CARAAY
-518 AHDFIMQLPQGYAT
+518 AHDFIAQLPQGYAT

-579 QAALEVLMRNRTTIV
+579 QAALEVLMRDRTTIV

-613 GRLVE
+613 GQLVE
-618 SGSHAALLQ
+618 SGSHAALLERN
-627 QGGAYARLHASQLS
+627 GAYARLHASQLS
-641 PHRDSA
+641 PVKEGVR
-647 G
+647 

>member
-1 MATPLPPDAQA
+1 MQQSRRL
-12 LLLHFL
+12 FFRL
-18 VGKPAATVRITLY
+18 VSQ
-31 LHFSHLHAAKSPP
+31 F
-44 VFPPGRP
+44 
-51 VRRYGAIVVATLL
+51 RRYGAIVAATLL

-84 DAMRD
+84 DAMRS
-89 TATAQVVPTSGVMGM
+89 TATEHAAPVTGM
-104 LQGWVDRFLPAQ
+104 MATLQGWVDRVLPTH
-116 AGQVDLWVIPATIL
+116 AGQTELWVIPATIL
-130 GLAALRM
+130 GLAFLRM
-137 VSSFSGDYGSV
+137 VSSFAGDYGSV

-180 LTQSRVAFDA
+180 VTQSRVAFDA

-209 ATLGYLILL
+209 ATIGYLVLL
-218 FSIDVKLALFCM
+218 FSIDVKLAIFCM
-230 ASMPIVAIVVTLAG
+230 ASLPIVALVVTLAG

-252 SSQQAV
+252 SAQQAV
-258 GELTSVLDESIAGQ
+258 GELTSVLDESIGGQ
-272 RVVKIFGGQEYEQAR
+272 RVVKIFGGQQYEKKR
-287 FVDVVKRNRQL
+287 FLRVVKLNRQL

-306 AMNSGFIM
+306 AVNSGFIM

-370 AAAESVFG
+370 AAAESVFT
-378 LIDTPLEPDPGTVA
+378 LIDTPVEPDPGTQT
-392 PATVQGNLSLQNVNF
+392 PAAVQGNLSLQNVNF
-407 RYNSDDPD
+407 RYSDDPD
-415 APTALSNI
+415 APAALNNI
-423 TLDIRAG
+423 VLDIAAG

-451 RFYDVSS
+451 RFYDVS
-458 GQILLDG
+458 GGRILLDG
-465 VDLRDY
+465 VDVRDY
-471 ALLALRRQ
+471 ELLALRRQ
-479 FALVSQDVILFNDTM
+479 FALVSQDVILFNDTV

-502 PAPDQARIEAS
+502 PAPDQARIES
-513 ARAAY
+513 CARAAY
-518 AHDFIMQLPQGYAT
+518 AHDFIEQLPQGYAT
-532 QAGQNGSRL
+532 PAGQNGSRL

-579 QAALEVLMRNRTTIV
+579 QAALEVLMRDRTTIV

-613 GRLVE
+613 GQLVE
-618 SGSHAALLQ
+618 SGTHAALLARN
-627 QGGAYARLHASQLS
+627 GAYARLHASQLS
-641 PHRDSA
+641 REPAAPRSV
-647 G
+647 

>member
-1 MATPLPPDAQA
+1 MQQSRQLFFRLASQ
-12 LLLHFL
+12 F
-18 VGKPAATVRITLY
+18 
-31 LHFSHLHAAKSPP
+31 
-44 VFPPGRP
+44 
-51 VRRYGAIVVATLL
+51 RRYGAIVAFTLL

-84 DAMRD
+84 DAMR
-89 TATAQVVPTSGVMGM
+89 ATASEHVAPATTGIMGL

-130 GLAALRM
+130 GLAVMRM
-137 VSSFSGDYGSV
+137 VSSFAGDYGSV

-203 MVRDSV
+203 AVRDSV
-209 ATLGYLILL
+209 ATIGYLVLL

-230 ASMPIVAIVVTLAG
+230 ATMPIIAVIVTLAG

-252 SSQQAV
+252 SAQQAV
-258 GELTSVLDESIAGQ
+258 GELTSVLDESIGGQ
-272 RVVKIFGGQEYEQAR
+272 RVVKIFGGQDYEQAR

-306 AMNSGFIM
+306 AMNSGVIM

-325 YFAMLRAQS
+325 YFALLRAQS

-378 LIDTPLEPDPGTVA
+378 LIDTPLEPDPGQAA
-392 PATVQGNLSLQNVNF
+392 PVVVQGNLSLQNVHF
-407 RYNSDDPD
+407 RYNTDDPD
-415 APTALSNI
+415 APTALKHVS
-423 TLDIRAG
+423 LDIKAG

-451 RFYDVSS
+451 RFYDVSG

-471 ALLALRRQ
+471 QLLALRRQ
-479 FALVSQDVILFNDTM
+479 FALVSQDVILFNDTV

-502 PAPDQARIEAS
+502 PAPDQARIEAA

-518 AHDFIMQLPQGYAT
+518 AHDFIMQMPQGYDT
-532 QAGQNGSRL
+532 PAGQNGSRF

-613 GRLVE
+613 GQLVE
-618 SGSHAALLQ
+618 SGSHAALLARR
-627 QGGAYARLHASQLS
+627 GAYARLHESQLS
-641 PHRDSA
+641 REPA
-647 G
+647 LPGA

>member
-1 MATPLPPDAQA
+1 MQQSRQLFFRLASQ
-12 LLLHFL
+12 F
-18 VGKPAATVRITLY
+18 
-31 LHFSHLHAAKSPP
+31 
-44 VFPPGRP
+44 
-51 VRRYGAIVVATLL
+51 RRYGAIVAFTLL

-84 DAMRD
+84 DAMR
-89 TATAQVVPTSGVMGM
+89 ATASEHVAPATTGIMGL

-116 AGQVDLWVIPATIL
+116 AGQVDLWVIPVTIL
-130 GLAALRM
+130 GLAVMRM
-137 VSSFSGDYGSV
+137 VSSFAGDYGSV

-203 MVRDSV
+203 AVRDSV
-209 ATLGYLILL
+209 ATIGYLVLL

-230 ASMPIVAIVVTLAG
+230 ATMPIIAVIVTLAG

-258 GELTSVLDESIAGQ
+258 GELTSVLDESIGGQ
-272 RVVKIFGGQEYEQAR
+272 RVVKIFGGQDYEQAR

-306 AMNSGFIM
+306 AMNSGIIM

-325 YFAMLRAQS
+325 YFALLRAQS

-378 LIDTPLEPDPGTVA
+378 LIDTELEPDPGQAAPVA
-392 PATVQGNLSLQNVNF
+392 VQGNLSLQNVHF
-407 RYNSDDPD
+407 RYNTDDPD
-415 APTALSNI
+415 APVALNNI
-423 TLDIRAG
+423 SLDIRAG

-451 RFYDVSS
+451 RFYDVSG

-471 ALLALRRQ
+471 QLLALRQQ
-479 FALVSQDVILFNDTM
+479 FALVSQDVILFNDTV

-502 PAPDQARIEAS
+502 PAPDQARIEAA

-518 AHDFIMQLPQGYAT
+518 AHDFIMQMPHGYAT
-532 QAGQNGSRL
+532 PAGQNGSRF

-613 GRLVE
+613 GQLVE
-618 SGSHAALLQ
+618 SGSHAALLAS
-627 QGGAYARLHASQLS
+627 GGAYARLHASQLS
-641 PHRDSA
+641 REPA
-647 G
+647 VPVLAAPTA